1 MLISG
6 LMKGMHMKQAL
17 KETSHGPMFGMSR
30 SALEQADVNL
40 SEALRVLDMLPIS
53 TLDLCPHPLIV
64 ARSEINNARRYITLV
79 GKLP

>member
-1 MLISG
+1 
-6 LMKGMHMKQAL
+6 MKQAL
-17 KETSHGPMFGMSR
+17 KRPTRSPMFGIPR

-40 SEALRVLDMLPIS
+40 SEALRVLDMLPVN
-53 TLDLCPHPLIV
+53 DLNVCPHPLIV